1 MRREFHQ
8 QRGVIM
14 NKYSV
19 LGLLGLVCLGWACGN
34 EARAQS
40 TLAGPAIAAAVADPA
55 RPEADRQR
63 DLNRKPAETLQF
75 AGVAP
80 GGQVGEL
87 LPGGGYFTRLLSK
100 TVGATGHVYALAPPR
115 AANAPP
121 DMPDFAARAK
131 LIATDPA
138 YANVSVLVEPLSAIQ
153 FPVPLD
159 LVWTSQNYHDFHNLP
174 GVDMIT
180 LDKQVF
186 AALKSGGIYLVLDHA
201 AAAGSADRDT
211 ATLHRIDPE
220 TVKREVL
227 AAGFRFVASSE
238 LLRNPQDPHTAT
250 VFDPLIRGKTD
261 QFILKFVKP

>member
-1 MRREFHQ
+1 
-8 QRGVIM
+8 M

-19 LGLLGLVCLGWACGN
+19 LGLVGLVSLGGACGTDV
-34 EARAQS
+34 RAQTAPAS
-40 TLAGPAIAAAVADPA
+40 PAIAAALADPA
-55 RPEADRQR
+55 RPDADRQR
-63 DLNRKPAETLQF
+63 DPNRKPAETLQF

-80 GGQVGEL
+80 GEQVGEL

-100 TVGATGHVYALAPPR
+100 TVGASGHVYAVAPPR
-115 AANAPP
+115 AADAPANA
-121 DMPDFAARAK
+121 PDFAARVK
-131 LIATDPA
+131 LIAADPA

-174 GVDMIT
+174 GLDLAT

-201 AAAGSADRDT
+201 AAPGSADRDT

-227 AAGFRFVASSE
+227 AAGFRFVGSSD
-238 LLRNPQDPHTAT
+238 LLRNPQDPHTAA

>member
-1 MRREFHQ
+1 
-8 QRGVIM
+8 M
-14 NKYSV
+14 NKYWAV
-19 LGLLGLVCLGWACGN
+19 GLFSLVCLGLGCGN
-34 EARAQS
+34 DAHAQS
-40 TLAGPAIAAAVADPA
+40 AGSSPAIAAAVADTH

-80 GGQVGEL
+80 GEQVGEL

-115 AANAPP
+115 PADAAA

-131 LIATDPA
+131 LIAADPA
-138 YANVSVLVEPLSAIQ
+138 YSNVSVLVQPLNAIT

-159 LVWTSQNYHDFHNLP
+159 LVWTSQNYHDFHNVP
-174 GVDMIT
+174 GVDVIA

-186 AALKSGGIYLVLDHA
+186 AALKRGGIYLVLDHA

-211 ATLHRIDPE
+211 ATLHRIDPAA
-220 TVKREVL
+220 VKREVL
-227 AAGFRFVASSE
+227 AAGFRYAGNSE
-238 LLRNPQDPHTAT
+238 LLSQPQDAHTAT

-261 QFILKFVKP
+261 QFILKFEKP

>member
-1 MRREFHQ
+1 
-8 QRGVIM
+8 M
-14 NKYSV
+14 NKYSL
-19 LGLLGLVCLGWACGN
+19 LGLLGLVSLGGVCSN
-34 EARAQS
+34 EARAEPERIM
-40 TLAGPAIAAAVADPA
+40 PAITAAVADPA
-55 RPEADRQR
+55 RPDADRQR
-63 DLNRKPAETLQF
+63 DPNRKPAETLEF
-75 AGVAP
+75 AGVVP
-80 GGQVGEL
+80 GEQVGEL

-115 AANAPP
+115 AADAPAN
-121 DMPDFAARAK
+121 MPDFAARAK
-131 LIATDPA
+131 LIAADPA
-138 YANVSVLVEPLSAIQ
+138 YANVSVVVEPLSAIQ

-174 GVDMIT
+174 G
-180 LDKQVF
+180 LDVGKLDTQVF

-201 AAAGSADRDT
+201 AAPGSADRDT

-227 AAGFRFVASSE
+227 AAGFRFVGSSE
-238 LLRNPQDPHTAT
+238 LLRNPQDPHTAA